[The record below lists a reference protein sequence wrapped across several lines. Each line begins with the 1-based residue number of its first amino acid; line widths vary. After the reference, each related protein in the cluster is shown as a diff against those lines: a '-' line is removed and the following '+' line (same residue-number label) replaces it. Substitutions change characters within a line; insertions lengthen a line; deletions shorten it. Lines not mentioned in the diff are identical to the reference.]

1 MFKGDYLLKE
11 LFEKYPDVVTPEQVA
26 EMLQIGLIL
35 TYRLLR
41 NGMLPSKRVGK
52 KYIIAKQTVI
62 EFVLT
67 ERVS

>member
-1 MFKGDYLLKE
+1 M
-11 LFEKYPDVVTPEQVA
+11 FEKYPDVVTPEQVA
-26 EMLQIGLIL
+26 EMLQI
-35 TYRLLR
+35 TYR
-41 NGMLPSKRVGK
+41 NGMLPSKRIGK

>member
-1 MFKGDYLLKE
+1 MKE

-26 EMLQIGLIL
+26 EMLQIGLTL

-41 NGMLPSKRVGK
+41 NGMLPSKRVGR

-67 ERVS
+67 VRVS